1 MITLSDR
8 GVRVRL
14 RSFRCG
20 DISTVGGRAAF
31 PMTTLNYAV
40 ALRPIRYWI
49 KDMKKTLGLSAIMLM
64 TTAPVLAQD
73 AILLEEIVVSSG
85 LTDTTIGATG
95 AAVSV
100 ATQDDLAN
108 TTLASETLNF
118 LPGVSM
124 TQDGGLGSLG
134 SIRIRGL
141 SQRYVGVMVDG
152 MDVTDPAG
160 TQVAYDFGGLSGMG
174 FSQVEVIKGSQSA
187 IHGSEA
193 VAGVINLRTLSSNDI
208 AERTTVQAEVGSNN
222 TRSAGIKYQN
232 ITETGK
238 LGFALNSVKTDGF
251 SAMSSGNG
259 AKEKDPYSGTQM
271 RIALEHSV
279 SDNVTLTFNTLSGHE
294 DFNYDGPFS
303 PLTDYTIRNT
313 NIAKLGVRVKTGALT
328 HSVEQTK
335 GEFLRKYSFGN
346 YISNRNTLRYLAYYE
361 LANGN
366 VAVGAQTTTED
377 IDAVGT
383 VGADK
388 ETAYFAEL
396 NYALSNTF
404 DISAALRKTES
415 DSFGTNTSYRVA
427 AVYKVS
433 DDLTVRAM
441 ASTGFRAPSLYER
454 FGWGGNAALAPEKS
468 TSQEIGIEKRF
479 GTDTIVSATVFQS
492 EVENVIDYVNSVYT
506 QTDNKNKTSGI
517 ELAASTK
524 VNDIITLDFGYTHTE
539 SKTGATKAVRVPA
552 DKYTLGVTA
561 EINEQTS
568 VSLKAMHVAGYNDLV
583 SGALTPMPDY
593 TVVNAS
599 ASYDINDKLQAYVRV
614 QNLADA
620 QYETVTDF
628 NTGGRQIF
636 AGIRASF

>member
-1 MITLSDR
+1 
-8 GVRVRL
+8 
-14 RSFRCG
+14 
-20 DISTVGGRAAF
+20 
-31 PMTTLNYAV
+31 MTTLNYAV

-64 TTAPVLAQD
+64 TTAPVFAQD

-95 AAVSV
+95 AAVSI
-100 ATQDDLAN
+100 ATEDDLAS
-108 TTLASETLNF
+108 TTLAGDALNY

-124 TQDGGLGSLG
+124 TQDGGLGSVG

-208 AERTTVQAEVGSNN
+208 IERTTVQAEVGSNN
-222 TRSAGIKYQN
+222 TRSAGVKYQN

-238 LGFALNSVKTDGF
+238 LGFVLNSVTTDGF
-251 SAMSSGNG
+251 SAKSAGTAAN
-259 AKEKDPYSGTQM
+259 EKDPYSGTQM
-271 RIALEHSV
+271 RIALEHNV
-279 SDNVTLTFNTLSGHE
+279 SDNVTLTFNTLSSQE
-294 DFNYDGPFS
+294 DFKYDGDYS
-303 PLTDYTIRNT
+303 PLTDYTIRDT
-313 NIAKLGVRVKTGALT
+313 NIAKLGVRVKTGAIT

-335 GEFLRKYSFGN
+335 GEFLREYSFGN
-346 YISNRNTLRYLAYYE
+346 YISNRNTLRYLADYE
-361 LANGN
+361 LENGN
-366 VAVGAQTTTED
+366 VAVGAQTSKEE

-388 ETAYFAEL
+388 ETAYFAEV
-396 NYALSNTF
+396 NFALSNTF

-415 DSFGTNTSYRVA
+415 GSFGTNTSYRVA
-427 AVYKVS
+427 AVYKVA

-454 FGWGGNAALAPEKS
+454 SSSGDATLAPEKS

-479 GTDTIVSATVFQS
+479 GTNTIVSATVFQS
-492 EVENVIDYVNSVYT
+492 EIDNLIDYLNWVYT
-506 QTDNKNKTSGI
+506 QTDDKNKTNGI

-539 SKTGATKAVRVPA
+539 AKTGATKAARVPA

-561 EINEQTS
+561 EINEKTS
-568 VSLKAMHVAGYNDLV
+568 VSLRAMHVAGYNDLV
-583 SGALTPMPDY
+583 ASTLTPMPDY

-599 ASYDINDKLQAYVRV
+599 ASYEINDKLQADVRV
-614 QNLADA
+614 QNLTDA

-628 NTGGRQIF
+628 NTGGRQVF

>member
-1 MITLSDR
+1 
-8 GVRVRL
+8 
-14 RSFRCG
+14 
-20 DISTVGGRAAF
+20 
-31 PMTTLNYAV
+31 MTNIKIWGHSGPV
-40 ALRPIRYWI
+40 RYWI
-49 KDMKKTLGLSAIMLM
+49 NTMKKTLSLSALMLM
-64 TTAPVLAQD
+64 TTVPVFAQD

-100 ATQDDLAN
+100 ATEDDLAS
-108 TTLASETLNF
+108 TTLAGDALNY

-124 TQDGGLGSLG
+124 TQDGGLGSVG

-208 AERTTVQAEVGSNN
+208 GERATAQAEMGSNN

-238 LGFALNSVKTDGF
+238 LGFVLNSVTTDGF
-251 SAMSSGNG
+251 SAKSTGTAAN
-259 AKEKDPYSGTQM
+259 EKDPYSGTQM
-271 RIALEHSV
+271 RIALEHNV
-279 SDNVTLTFNTLSGHE
+279 SDNVTLTFNTLSSHE
-294 DFNYDGPFS
+294 DFKYDGDFS

-313 NIAKLGVRVKTGALT
+313 NIAKLGVHVKTGAVT

-335 GEFLRKYSFGN
+335 GEFLREYSFGN
-346 YISNRNTLRYLAYYE
+346 YISNRNTLRYLANYE
-361 LANGN
+361 LENGN
-366 VAVGAQTTTED
+366 VAVGAQTTKEE

-383 VGADK
+383 IGADK
-388 ETAYFAEL
+388 ETAYFAEV

-404 DISAALRKTES
+404 DVSAALRKTES
-415 DSFGTNTSYRVA
+415 DSFGNNTSYRVA
-427 AVYKVS
+427 AVYKVA

-454 FGWGGNAALAPEKS
+454 FDPWSGDPTLKPEKS
-468 TSQEIGIEKRF
+468 TSQEIGIEKSF
-479 GTDTIVSATVFQS
+479 GTDTIVSATAFQS
-492 EVENVIDYVNSVYT
+492 EVENVIDYANWVYT
-506 QTDNKNKTSGI
+506 QTDDKNKTNGI

-524 VNDIITLDFGYTHTE
+524 VNDVISLGFGYTHTE
-539 SKTGATKAVRVPA
+539 SKTGATKAARVPE

-561 EINEQTS
+561 AINSKTT
-568 VSLKAMHVAGYNDLV
+568 VVVNALHVTGYNDLV
-583 SGALTPMPDY
+583 GGALTAMPDY

-599 ASYDINDKLQAYVRV
+599 ASYDLNDKLQAYVRV
-614 QNLADA
+614 QNLADTK
-620 QYETVTDF
+620 YETVTDF

>member
-20 DISTVGGRAAF
+20 DISTVGGRATF

-40 ALRPIRYWI
+40 ALRQIRYWI
-49 KDMKKTLGLSAIMLM
+49 KDMKKTLSLSAIMLM
-64 TTAPVLAQD
+64 TTAPVFAQD
-73 AILLEEIVVSSG
+73 AILLEEILVSSG
-85 LTDTTIGATG
+85 LTDIAIGATG
-95 AAVSV
+95 ASVSV
-100 ATQDDLAN
+100 ANEDDLAT

-124 TQDGGLGSLG
+124 VQEGGLGSLG

-141 SQRYVGVMVDG
+141 SQRYVSVVVDG

-193 VAGVINLRTLSSNDI
+193 VAGAINLRTLSSNDI
-208 AERTTVQAEVGSNN
+208 GERTTAQVEVGSNN

-238 LGFALNSVKTDGF
+238 LGFAFNSLKTDGF
-251 SAMSSGNG
+251 SAMSSGVG
-259 AKEKDPYSGTQM
+259 KKEKDPYSGTQM
-271 RIALEHSV
+271 RIALEHNV
-279 SDNVTLTFNTLSGHE
+279 SDNVTLTFNTVSSHE
-294 DFNYDGPFS
+294 DFKYDGFD
-303 PLTDYTIRNT
+303 PLADYTERNT
-313 NIAKLGVRVKTGALT
+313 NVAKLGVRVKTGALT
-328 HSVEQTK
+328 HTFETTK
-335 GEFLRKYSFGN
+335 GEFLREYYWGN
-346 YISNRNTLRYLAYYE
+346 YNSTRDTLRYLANYE
-361 LANGN
+361 IANGN
-366 VAVGAQTTTED
+366 FAVGAQTTTED
-377 IDAVGT
+377 IDAAGT

-388 ETAYFAEL
+388 ETAYFAEI
-396 NYALSNTF
+396 NYALSNAL
-404 DISAALRKTES
+404 DLSAAIRKTDS
-415 DSFGTNTSYRVA
+415 DDFGSNTSYRIA
-427 AVYKVS
+427 TVYKVA

-492 EVENVIDYVNSVYT
+492 EVENVIDYVNSAYT
-506 QTDNKNKTSGI
+506 QTDDKNKTSGI

-524 VNDIITLDFGYTHTE
+524 VNDILTLDFGYTHTE
-539 SKTGATKAVRVPA
+539 SKTGATKAARVPS

-561 EINEQTS
+561 QINEKTS
-568 VSLKAMHVAGYNDLV
+568 VSFKAMHVAGYNDVV
-583 SGALTPMPDY
+583 SGTLTPMPDY

-599 ASYDINDKLQAYVRV
+599 AFYDINDKLQAYVRV
-614 QNLADA
+614 QNLTDA
-620 QYETVTDF
+620 QYETVTNF
-628 NTGGRQIF
+628 NTGGRQLF